1 MNMPGLRRNFMLIVI
16 GFLVV
21 DKVANQ
27 YNIDVLAENFDS
39 KCEEVLDIFVENGLI
54 EPKEKEIIMRII
66 QKIKEHIIQMRVL
79 AKMREQELL
88 QSLALFQKI
97 LFS

>member
-1 MNMPGLRRNFMLIVI
+1 MLIVI